1 VKGRTSK
8 TEQEWCFLSP
18 RCCAPLFY
26 STPTPPPRHDN
37 AIRHGCFCEALVPTQ
52 LSLSASPPV
61 RQSLF
66 EPRQISSSSMDSSH
80 NFAQPSLS
88 PTDFFNGLEL
98 TPAIQP
104 GPRSYKS
111 RKYRPCDFC
120 RARQVACK
128 IDITPPCQLCSSH
141 GRQCTF
147 VERPKKK
154 RRPNAS
160 NGEGSGSGTSGT
172 SCRDGANINLGD
184 GLYVFVCRS
193 SH

>member
-1 VKGRTSK
+1 M
-8 TEQEWCFLSP
+8 LS
-18 RCCAPLFY
+18 
-26 STPTPPPRHDN
+26 
-37 AIRHGCFCEALVPTQ
+37 Q
-52 LSLSASPPV
+52 LNVLP
-61 RQSLF
+61 
-66 EPRQISSSSMDSSH
+66 MDQHHQHQHQQQQQQQQQH
-80 NFAQPSLS
+80 NFQQPSLS

-98 TPAIQP
+98 TPPVQP

-160 NGEGSGSGTSGT
+160 IGNGDSNGAGNSGML
-172 SCRDGANINLGD
+172 RDEAIRVALRE
-184 GLYVFVCRS
+184 LC
-193 SH
+193 